1 MSAATNDPGFGVY
14 VHFPYCRQRCAYCDF
29 AVAVRPEIPHEEY
42 LQALLH
48 ELAAKAP
55 LFPGRRARSV
65 YFGGGTPSLW
75 SPDCLAAALRAI
87 LSTFPAEDLPRL
99 EVTLECDPGEVSLDQ
114 LVKWRRSGVN
124 RLSIGAQTFS
134 ASRLKALR
142 RQHLPHHIDE
152 LVLLARESGFSNLS
166 LDLLI
171 GMSGQ
176 TDSEQKEDLE
186 KLLILNPEHVSLYQ
200 LTVEPHTMLAVQIR
214 RGQALPPNPDA
225 QADSYLLAQQ
235 SLAAAGFRQYEISNF
250 ARARPNDPDHR
261 AVHNRLYW
269 THGEYLGIGVS
280 AHSFRHLP
288 GHCGERFANLAG
300 PSAYLRAW
308 QKPWATE
315 YQLSSDNSTL
325 KLYEK
330 RDRDALWRES
340 LWLKLRELD
349 GVDWAAFVAQHQVD
363 PREICQATIADLRNR
378 GLVVAD
384 PGSLRLSPRG
394 VLFAD
399 EVGAAF
405 L

>member
-1 MSAATNDPGFGVY
+1 MDAATHRPGFGVY

-29 AVAVRPEIPHEEY
+29 AVAVRPQIPHQEY

-55 LFPGRRARSV
+55 LFAGRRARSV

-75 SPDCLAAALRAI
+75 SPDCLAQALGAI
-87 LSTFPAEDLPRL
+87 LTAFPAEDLSAL
-99 EVTLECDPGEVSLDQ
+99 EVTLECDPGDVSLDQ
-114 LVKWRRSGVN
+114 LVKWRQSGVN

-134 ASRLKALR
+134 ASQLAALR
-142 RQHLPHHIDE
+142 RQHQPHQISE
-152 LVLLARESGFSNLS
+152 LVLLAREAGFSNLS
-166 LDLLI
+166 IDLLI

-176 TDSEQKEDLE
+176 TESEQIEDFE
-186 KLLILNPEHVSLYQ
+186 KLLILHPEHVSLYQ

-214 RGQALPPNPDA
+214 RGQAVAPSPDA
-225 QADSYLLAQQ
+225 QADAYTLAQQ
-235 SLAAAGFRQYEISNF
+235 TLAAAGFRQYEISNF
-250 ARARPNDPDHR
+250 ARALPNDPDHR

-280 AHSFRHLP
+280 AHSFRHLAD
-288 GHCGERFANLAG
+288 GCGERFANLAG

-308 QKPWATE
+308 QHPGPTD
-315 YQLSSDNSTL
+315 YQLSTENSTL
-325 KLYEK
+325 KLYER
-330 RDRDALWRES
+330 RDREALWREA

-349 GVDWAAFVAQHQVD
+349 GVHWPTFLAMHQVD
-363 PREICQATIADLRNR
+363 PRQACRAVIDDLLAR
-378 GLVVAD
+378 GLLHSESE
-384 PGSLRLSPRG
+384 SLRLSARG